1 LLAAALN
8 NTMRGRLG
16 SLRSVG
22 RLLLEA
28 DASAARAAPWAR
40 AAAAAEAAAPPPPP
54 SAAALLAARG
64 FRAAAAARS
73 SAPPAAIGARA
84 PCREPAERDEL
95 AAAAA
100 AAAAGGDP
108 AAAAA
113 AAPPPPPPPLSD
125 LEVLREVA
133 ALVRPSAHPQFGRR
147 VGASLALLVA
157 GKALNVQVPFLFKY
171 TIDALAADPSGA
183 APAAS
188 LAGLALAPPAL
199 ALAYGAARA
208 GAAACNELRNAV
220 FASVTQGAIRAAAN
234 RVFAH
239 LLALDLAFHL
249 SRQSGATA
257 RVVDRGTRGVSFL
270 LSSMALNVAPTI
282 LEVGL
287 VAGVLAYK
295 CGPGVAALAG
305 GTVAAYA
312 AFTLGVTRWRTR
324 FRREMNAAEG
334 EAGARAADALIN
346 YETVKAFGGEAH
358 EAGRCVVDLLFAQQR
373 LLSLFYFYLFIYIFF
388 IFAFDL
394 PHPHPLLSAEATTR
408 RSAAMSRPPSRR
420 SARSRRSTSAS
431 RRSSPPRWP
440 ARWRSPRAASPRA
453 SSPSAT
459 S

>member
-1 LLAAALN
+1 
-8 NTMRGRLG
+8 M
-16 SLRSVG
+16 
-22 RLLLEA
+22 
-28 DASAARAAPWAR
+28 
-40 AAAAAEAAAPPPPP
+40 
-54 SAAALLAARG
+54 
-64 FRAAAAARS
+64 
-73 SAPPAAIGARA
+73 GART
-84 PCREPAERDEL
+84 PCREPAEREAPTASPPATAAAQGGG

-100 AAAAGGDP
+100 A
-108 AAAAA
+108 
-113 AAPPPPPPPLSD
+113 PPPPPPLSD

-133 ALVRPSAHPQFGRR
+133 ALVRPSAHPQFGHR

-171 TIDALAADPSGA
+171 TIDALAADPTGA

-234 RVFAH
+234 RVFSH

-358 EAGRCVVDLLFAQQR
+358 EAGRCAVDLFRGCCSRSGACF
-373 LLSLFYFYLFIYIFF
+373 LSLFLFLFIYFCG
-388 IFAFDL
+388 
-394 PHPHPLLSAEATTR
+394 
-408 RSAAMSRPPSRR
+408 
-420 SARSRRSTSAS
+420 
-431 RRSSPPRWP
+431 
-440 ARWRSPRAASPRA
+440 
-453 SSPSAT
+453 
-459 S
+459 